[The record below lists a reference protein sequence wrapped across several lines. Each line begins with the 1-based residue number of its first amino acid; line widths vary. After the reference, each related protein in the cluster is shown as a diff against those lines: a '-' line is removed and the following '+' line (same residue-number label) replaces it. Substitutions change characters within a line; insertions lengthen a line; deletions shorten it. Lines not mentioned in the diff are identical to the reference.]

1 MATEEREQLD
11 LEVAGQKLAFK
22 GTGMQLLVVLLAVV
36 LAATVGFFIYQHDA
50 KADKQDLKTEAA
62 LQEVVKSIDKNKDSN
77 ERKFN
82 TLIYVLTLSDVE
94 RKKLNLAKPQDLR
107 DMQR

>member
-36 LAATVGFFIYQHDA
+36 LAATVGFLIYQHDA

-82 TLIYVLTLSDVE
+82 TLIYVLTLSEAD